1 MAKFDFVLVGSP
13 CVHRLEV
20 SAHDLDQIAS
30 EVTSTRFVSGE
41 LAPDEWGQ
49 IRRVAIRSDRI
60 QVIAE
65 AE

>member
-1 MAKFDFVLVGSP
+1 MAKFDFVLVGSS

-20 SAHDLDQIAS
+20 AASDLDEIAS

-41 LAPDEWGQ
+41 MDPDEWGQ

-60 QVIAE
+60 QIIAE